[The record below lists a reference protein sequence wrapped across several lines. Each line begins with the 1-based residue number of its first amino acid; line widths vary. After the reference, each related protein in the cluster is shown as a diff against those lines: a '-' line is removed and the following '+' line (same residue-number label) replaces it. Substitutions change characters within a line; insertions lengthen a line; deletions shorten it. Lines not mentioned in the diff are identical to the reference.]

1 MSIIASVHDGLAII
15 EIARPVKKNAL
26 TLDMYDAMA
35 DALVAAQADAS
46 VYALVMTGQPGVFTA
61 GNDLEDFLTRPP
73 GEGAELEQWPVL
85 RFMRALLF
93 FGKPIVAAVTGVAV
107 GVGTTMLLHCDLVYL
122 SEDARLF
129 MPFVKL
135 GLVPE
140 FASSAILPQLL
151 GRVRTAE
158 KVLLG
163 EPLTAAEAVEFG
175 LANAAL
181 PAAEVLD
188 HAIRIARRF
197 KTLPPGAVRD
207 TRKLLRHGASPEAL
221 FETVRLEIEVLGRR
235 LHHAEAKEACRAFLE
250 KREADFSQS
259 ARVAPSR

>member
-1 MSIIASVHDGLAII
+1 LSIIASVHDGLAII

-26 TLDMYDAMA
+26 TLDMYDALA
-35 DALVAAQADAS
+35 DALVAAQADAN

-61 GNDLEDFLTRPP
+61 GNDLEDFLNRPP

-107 GVGTTMLLHCDLVYL
+107 GIGTTMLLHCDLVYL
-122 SEDARLF
+122 SEDTRLF

-151 GRVRTAE
+151 GPGCVPPRRSS
-158 KVLLG
+158 LG
-163 EPLTAAEAVEFG
+163 
-175 LANAAL
+175 
-181 PAAEVLD
+181 
-188 HAIRIARRF
+188 
-197 KTLPPGAVRD
+197 
-207 TRKLLRHGASPEAL
+207 
-221 FETVRLEIEVLGRR
+221 
-235 LHHAEAKEACRAFLE
+235 
-250 KREADFSQS
+250 
-259 ARVAPSR
+259 SR